1 MSIRNKNIP
10 ALALACAL
18 ALTVLVS
25 PGSTALAGPTSAGI
39 VLWYDAPF
47 SFGFPDFR
55 SGLAAWFGIDIVAAC
70 SGGDPN
76 ISTIRFQDITIPEA
90 DQRIITVAHSD
101 ALPVTVWR
109 VEDLDE
115 VGCPIGRAAPIAF
128 GQVRL
133 HFTDNDVVAFIGDN
147 QNANAWGFTAQGV
160 LTQSNGQPVQF
171 SSIHRNVWDGVD
183 ALKLNHFVIR
193 VQLH

>member
-1 MSIRNKNIP
+1 MSIRSKNIST
-10 ALALACAL
+10 LALTCAL
-18 ALTVLVS
+18 AMTVLVS

-39 VLWYDAPF
+39 VLWYDGPF
-47 SFGFPDFR
+47 SFGYPDFR

-76 ISTIRFQDITIPEA
+76 FSTIHFQDLTLPQA
-90 DQRIITVAHSD
+90 DQRIIRVANAD

-115 VGCPIGRAAPIAF
+115 IGCPIGTAAPIAS

-133 HFTDNDVVAFIGDN
+133 RYTDNDTLAFVGDN
-147 QNANAWGFTAQGV
+147 RNANAWGFTAHGI
-160 LTQSNGQPVQF
+160 LTRSNGQPVQF
-171 SSIHRNVWDGVD
+171 SSTLRQVWDGAD
-183 ALKLNHFVIR
+183 GLKINQTVISIR
-193 VQLH
+193 LS